1 VEPVELLEVGGPA
14 PVVLSCEHASQRL
27 PPGWTWP
34 DEDRWLVGT
43 HWAWDIG
50 AAEITRGLSARLGA
64 PAVLAGFSRLLV
76 DPNREPG
83 SPTLFRDVADGRPVH
98 LNLGL
103 SEEEKQR
110 RLQGLY
116 EPYHR
121 AFADLALRH
130 RAPVLGVHTFT
141 PVYEGG
147 PPREMEIGVLFGRD
161 EEPAK
166 RLAASLAARGFKVAL
181 NEPYSGRDGL
191 IYACETHARRC
202 GQVALE
208 LEVRQDVAGDPPRR
222 AALIPA
228 LEEAVRACF
237 SRSCPPRGSS

>member
-1 VEPVELLEVGGPA
+1 MDAVELIEVGGIG

-34 DEDRWLVGT
+34 EADQWLIGT

-50 AAEITRGLSARLGA
+50 AAEITRALAARLGA

-76 DPNREPG
+76 DPNRELT
-83 SPTLFRDVADGRPVH
+83 SPTLFRDVAEGRPVH
-98 LNLGL
+98 LNREL
-103 SEEEKQR
+103 SEEERQR
-110 RLQGLY
+110 RIDHLY
-116 EPYHR
+116 EPYHD
-121 AFADLALRH
+121 AFAQLVDRH

-147 PPREMEIGVLFGRD
+147 PPREMEIGVLFDRD

-166 RLAASLAARGFKVAL
+166 RLARALAARGFKVAL

-191 IYACETHARRC
+191 IYACETHAARC

-208 LEVRQDVAGDPPRR
+208 LEVRQDLAGDPIRR

-228 LEEAVRACF
+228 VEEALRECF
-237 SRSCPPRGSS
+237 SPPCPPNGSS

>member
-1 VEPVELLEVGGPA
+1 MDAVELLEVGGAP

-27 PPGWTWP
+27 PPGWSWP

-50 AAEITRGLSARLGA
+50 AAEITRALSARLGA
-64 PAVLAGFSRLLV
+64 PAILAGFSRLLV

-98 LNLGL
+98 LNRDLDDA
-103 SEEEKQR
+103 ERQR
-110 RLQGLY
+110 RLEALY
-116 EPYHR
+116 EPYHA

-147 PPREMEIGVLFGRD
+147 PPREMEIGVLFDRD
-161 EEPAK
+161 EEPAR
-166 RLAASLAARGFKVAL
+166 RLARALTARGFQVAL

-208 LEVRQDVAGDPPRR
+208 LEVRQDVAGDPVRR
-222 AALIPA
+222 AALVPA
-228 LEEAVRACF
+228 IEEAVRACF
-237 SRSCPPRGSS
+237 NPPCPPRGSS